1 MQRITQDI
9 QGILR
14 WIKMAVGFKRLMSVF
29 IGVTI
34 SIISSSLL
42 LPLPSASAFT
52 INISGAVGL
61 YLENN
66 ELKQI
71 DASGNTSL
79 VIEENPCISRIYES
93 PSDILYIVFCS
104 PEPIDGNSYILA
116 QLDPSAGTFTGI
128 DSSMDILLLGSFGS
142 GSISPYIQFD
152 SSGNIYYF
160 TYSSGNTVLRRY
172 TDKDNI
178 TDLINQGMSIN
189 EWLVLSDGTVV
200 FSGTT
205 NATSVRWLRK
215 LSPGGSLSNIVV
227 GIECKFILEFPDGRI
242 YVGLWS
248 DPYFGVYR
256 LPSDLSALTD
266 HLSPY
271 IGEPDFN
278 GIAYTP
284 EYNHDQIFGMG
295 GFFGTSIGSYFQTTD
310 GKIIV
315 LKGWPGSYVVAQY
328 YPTVQKTNLSLIDSP
343 TILKGKQDQLFIA
356 GTKSGT
362 NKLIQYSTSD
372 GNEVGLLSE
381 DIEVYHLDFVGDNDI
396 YFDGLR
402 FSDNKYIISKLSA
415 IASPDPAASGFGLS
429 NAELSFD
436 FSSYEELTQTSSR
449 LNNFY
454 AIDSSDVTPDI
465 KANRSDVPVTINPAD
480 TLSITISLAAG
491 SSLNANADWWLLAST
506 PFAPPNDWYSYDIS
520 GTWNLGFLVA
530 YQGAISNLGSTQIL
544 NIQGLPEGAYT
555 FYFGVDIIMNG
566 TVDTGSGQL
575 FYDSVVVDIVK

>member
-1 MQRITQDI
+1 MRGIAQDI

-14 WIKMAVGFKRLMSVF
+14 GIKMADFNRLMSVF
-29 IGVTI
+29 IGVIVFT
-34 SIISSSLL
+34 ISSSLL
-42 LPLPSASAFT
+42 FPLPPASAIT
-52 INISGAVGL
+52 INISGAVGF

-66 ELKQI
+66 ELKQL
-71 DASGNTSL
+71 DASGNTAL
-79 VIEENPCISRIYES
+79 VIEENPCVSNIYES
-93 PSDILYIVFCS
+93 PSGILYIVFCN

-128 DSSMDILLLGSFGS
+128 DSSMGLLRWGGSWSS
-142 GSISPYIQFD
+142 GISPYIQFD
-152 SSGNIYYF
+152 SSGNIYYLA
-160 TYSSGNTVLRRY
+160 YSSGNTVLRRY

-178 TDLINQGMSIN
+178 TDLINQGISIN

-200 FSGTT
+200 FSGRTK
-205 NATSVRWLRK
+205 ATSVRWLRK
-215 LSPGGSLSNIVV
+215 LSPSGSLSNIVV
-227 GIECKFILEFPDGRI
+227 GISCEFILEFPDGRI

-248 DPYFGVYR
+248 DTYYGVYR

-266 HLSPY
+266 YLSPY
-271 IGEPDFN
+271 IGMPSFF
-278 GIAYTP
+278 GIPYTP
-284 EYNHDQIFGMG
+284 EYNHDQIFGI
-295 GFFGTSIGSYFQTTD
+295 FGTGTYIGSYFQTTD

-328 YPTVQKTNLSLIDSP
+328 YPTVQKINLSLIDSP

-356 GTKSGT
+356 GIKSGT
-362 NKLIQYSTSD
+362 NKLIQYSTSN
-372 GNEVGLLSE
+372 GNEADLLSE
-381 DIEVYHLDFVGDNDI
+381 DIEVYHLDFLGDNDI

-402 FSDNKYIISKLSA
+402 FSDNKFIIGKLSA
-415 IASPDPAASGFGLS
+415 MASLDPTASNSGLS

-465 KANRSDVPVTINPAD
+465 KANSSDGPVTINSAD

-491 SSLNANADWWLLAST
+491 SSLNANADWWLLVST
-506 PFAPPNDWYSYDIS
+506 PLAPPNDWFSYNIS
-520 GTWNLGFLVA
+520 GTWDPGVQVV
-530 YQGAISNLGSTQIL
+530 YQGAISNLSSTQVL
-544 NIQGLPEGAYT
+544 NIRGLPEGAYT